1 MNTSATRLSLSKL
14 SPGPSAS
21 WQLLLRLAG
30 NRCSRGRSSPSAHV
44 GSLQGNGCMSWR
56 LRRQNDENKNSR
68 MIHCGLFVFFFGMY
82 QFHKEN
88 DGGEDE
94 H

>member
-1 MNTSATRLSLSKL
+1 
-14 SPGPSAS
+14 
-21 WQLLLRLAG
+21 
-30 NRCSRGRSSPSAHV
+30 
-44 GSLQGNGCMSWR
+44 MSWR